1 MPVKWKQTDKHTK
14 KNNLEKKVV
23 SKDTKMPSEKSGS
36 YAPVAQGEKKIA
48 QMEIEDNDSVGL
60 KPTLGLIQ
68 GCNVIIG
75 CIIGSGIFIAPGGG
89 LLGRIK
95 AHPPPAPIVPT
106 N

>member
-1 MPVKWKQTDKHTK
+1 
-14 KNNLEKKVV
+14 
-23 SKDTKMPSEKSGS
+23 MPSEKSGS

-75 CIIGSGIFIAPGGG
+75 CIIGSGIFIAPGGV

-95 AHPPPAPIVPT
+95 AHPPPAPFDPT
-106 N
+106 IKKNQN